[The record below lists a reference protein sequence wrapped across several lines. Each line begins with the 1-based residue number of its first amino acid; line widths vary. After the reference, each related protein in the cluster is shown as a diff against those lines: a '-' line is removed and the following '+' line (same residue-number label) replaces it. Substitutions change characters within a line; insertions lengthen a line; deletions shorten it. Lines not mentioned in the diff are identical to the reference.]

1 MASVVLRKNSHCLR
15 SELMNGLMGPYV
27 LNGESSVGQEVEGG
41 AYGVELDD
49 EAHTEDSSCGSSEGK
64 KKSLEGVEQ

>member
-1 MASVVLRKNSHCLR
+1 MNR
-15 SELMNGLMGPYV
+15 LMEPYV
-27 LNGESSVGQEVEGG
+27 LIGEASVGYEVEGG

-64 KKSLEGVEQ
+64 KKSLEGVE